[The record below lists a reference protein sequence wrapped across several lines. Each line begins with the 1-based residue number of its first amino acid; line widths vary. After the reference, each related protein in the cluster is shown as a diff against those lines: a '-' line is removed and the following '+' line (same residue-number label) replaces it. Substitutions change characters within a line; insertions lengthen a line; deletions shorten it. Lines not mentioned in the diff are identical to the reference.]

1 MADDVT
7 ERLIDQ
13 LSQNPKL
20 RTPGFRASFQLKG
33 KHLKATEAARQL
45 GVAYVL
51 EGAVHVAPIGYRV
64 SARLVRGDTGFV
76 VWARAYERPAG
87 EVTSIEPAIA
97 ADVGK
102 ALAGIAAT

>member
-1 MADDVT
+1 
-7 ERLIDQ
+7 
-13 LSQNPKL
+13 
-20 RTPGFRASFQLKG
+20 
-33 KHLKATEAARQL
+33 
-45 GVAYVL
+45 
-51 EGAVHVAPIGYRV
+51 
-64 SARLVRGDTGFV
+64 VRGDTGFV